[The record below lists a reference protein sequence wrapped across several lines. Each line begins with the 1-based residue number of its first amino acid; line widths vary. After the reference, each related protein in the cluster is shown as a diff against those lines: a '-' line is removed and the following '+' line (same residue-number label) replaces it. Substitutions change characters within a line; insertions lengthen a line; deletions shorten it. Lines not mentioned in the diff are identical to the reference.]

1 MYLQSQGNKGGVA
14 VRFELCN
21 TSFCFVNSH
30 LAAHCEEVERRN
42 QDYNEINNRLLFTQ
56 CRPFPKMIQDH
67 DQVYW
72 FGDLNYRIASN
83 VTEFVKTC
91 ITSNDFE
98 TVLQMDQ
105 LTIELQKV
113 PRKVFAG
120 FTEGPITFYPTYKYD
135 VGSDNWDSSEKN
147 RPPAWTDRVL
157 YCGGP
162 TELLSYKSHPSLRS
176 SDHKP
181 VTAVFESSVKVINMD
196 KYRLTYQDVMKRLDK
211 IENELLPQV
220 TVDKTDI
227 VFDGVTFRQSCV
239 RYLKVRNTGQ
249 IGVLFS
255 FLKKPNQSNFCKD
268 WLRVKPHSHR
278 IEMGQTANIEL
289 EIFVDK
295 KSAARL
301 NSGEDHLSDILVLH
315 LEHGRDLFITV
326 GGTYRPSVFGSSI
339 EFLVRLKTPIMQMT
353 LDEVVRKQKLAT
365 ESANSLLDLSEDE
378 KCWDIPKE
386 IWILVDHLYRHGL
399 DSDSLFVS
407 QGLDSECQ
415 TIRDALDSGLTDE
428 FHCSIHSVAETLL
441 MLLESFH
448 EPVIPFALYAK
459 ALDSSH
465 SFALCQE
472 VCYS

>member
-1 MYLQSQGNKGGVA
+1 MA
-14 VRFELCN
+14 VRFELCH

-30 LAAHCEEVERRN
+30 LAAHYEEVERRN

-56 CRPFPKMIQDH
+56 CKPFPRMISDH
-67 DQVYW
+67 DQIYW
-72 FGDLNYRIASN
+72 FGDLNYRL
-83 VTEFVKTC
+83 
-91 ITSNDFE
+91 TSNDSDSVKKCIAMKDFDSLLA
-98 TVLQMDQ
+98 VDQ

-113 PRKVFAG
+113 HRKVFFG
-120 FTEGPITFYPTYKYD
+120 FTEGAIRFLPTYKYD
-135 VGSDNWDSSEKN
+135 VGCDEWDSSEKN

-157 YCGGP
+157 FSGGP
-162 TELLSYKSHPSLRS
+162 TQLLSYSSHPSLRL

-181 VTAVFESSVKVINMD
+181 VSAVFESSVKVMNMS
-196 KYRLTYQDVMKRLDK
+196 KFKITYQDVMKKLDK

-220 TVDKTDI
+220 TVDKTDV
-227 VFDGVTFRQSCV
+227 VFGDVTFRQSCV
-239 RYLKVRNTGQ
+239 KYLTVRNTGQ

-255 FLKKPNQSNFCKD
+255 FLKKPNQSSFCKD
-268 WLRVKPHSHR
+268 WLRVKPHSQR
-278 IEMGQTANIEL
+278 IEMGKSIDIEL

-295 KSAARL
+295 KSAAKL

-326 GGTYRPSVFGSSI
+326 SGAYKPSVFGSSI
-339 EFLVRLKTPIMQMT
+339 EFLVRLRTPIQQMT
-353 LDEVVRKQKLAT
+353 LEQVIRKQKSAN

-386 IWILVDHLYRHGL
+386 IWILVDHLYKKGL
-399 DSDSLFVS
+399 MSDSLFMS
-407 QGLDSECQ
+407 QGMDLECQ
-415 TIRDALDSGLTDE
+415 AIREALDSGRADE
-428 FHCSIHSVAETLL
+428 FHCSIHSIAETLL

-448 EPVIPFALYAK
+448 EPVIPFALYSK

-472 VCYS
+472 VRL